1 MKTNLKTL
9 VIAAIAAITFCVA
22 APMASAQR
30 QGGFGRMMGG
40 GGLQLLQR
48 KDVQK
53 DLALTEKQIAD
64 LTALQEKMM
73 GEMRDMFQNGGGGG
87 DREAMMKK
95 VQEMM
100 AAATKSADAILTPE
114 QSKRLKEINVQMQGN
129 RIITDPDTQTKLKM
143 TDDQKT
149 KVKDL
154 MAKQQEANQGLFE
167 KMRNGEMQREEL
179 QAAMA
184 KNNETL
190 NTEFGK
196 ILTDDQ
202 KKMLVE
208 MAGKKFEKDPNEVVR
223 GFGGGGGGGR

>member
-9 VIAAIAAITFCVA
+9 VIAAIAAITFCMA
-22 APMASAQR
+22 APMASAQ
-30 QGGFGRMMGG
+30 GGGMRMMGGGG

-100 AAATKSADAILTPE
+100 ATATKSADAILTPA
-114 QSKRLKEINVQMQGN
+114 QSNRLKEINVQMQGN
-129 RIITDPDTQTKLKM
+129 RIITDPATQTKLKM
-143 TDDQKT
+143 TDEQKT

-154 MAKQQEANQGLFE
+154 MTKQQEANTGLFE

-179 QAAMA
+179 QAAMT
-184 KNNETL
+184 KNNETMGVEL
-190 NTEFGK
+190 GK
-196 ILTDDQ
+196 ILNDDQ
-202 KKMLVE
+202 KKMLVD

-223 GFGGGGGGGR
+223 GFGGGGGGR